1 MESYWKVLFI
11 IGLQLLAVPGYAERI
26 NISALRYWNTPD
38 QTQMLFDVTSSP
50 EHRVFLMNNPA
61 RLVIDMRNANVKQ
74 ALSQPPPSH
83 PLFSQVRVAAK
94 NKTDVRIV
102 VDLKREISPKTTSL
116 RTNRLDGHGHRLVI
130 ELLDKSP
137 NKYAKIDE
145 RAEIK
150 SSADKTAVVKTAE
163 SSNPPVADLH
173 AKRSKEDEQGQ
184 PGLTNPPEA
193 DWHAKRPKGDGQGQ
207 PGMNKIAEKPAKDHQ
222 EAASKKTPVE
232 PTKVAKRDKTIVVAV
247 DAGHGGDDPGAHG
260 QNGTEEKKV
269 TLAIAKKLADFINQ
283 QPGMKAVMVRKG
295 DYYVD
300 LRKRMQIARAAKA
313 DLFIS
318 IHADAFHDSTVKGA
332 SVFTLS
338 NKGATSEA
346 ARWLADSENA
356 SDLVGGVSLNDKEDV
371 LASVLLDLS
380 QTATQDAS
388 VNVARKVLKNFERL
402 GELHYAS
409 VQKAGFLVLKS
420 PDVPSIL
427 VETAFISNPSEELKL
442 VNTAHQ
448 SKIAGAIFNGVL
460 SYFNKDIPVESKVAA
475 LEM

>member
-1 MESYWKVLFI
+1 MGSCWKVLFI
-11 IGLQLLAVPGYAERI
+11 IGLQLLAVPGYAGRI
-26 NISALRYWNTPD
+26 NISSLRYWNTPD
-38 QTQMLFDVTSSP
+38 QNQLLFDVSSSA

-61 RLVIDMRNANVKQ
+61 RLVIDIRNANVKQ
-74 ALSQPPPSH
+74 ELSQPPSSH
-83 PLFSQVRVAAK
+83 PLFSQVRVATK
-94 NKTDVRIV
+94 NKTDIRIV
-102 VDLKREISPKTTSL
+102 VDLKREISPKSMSL
-116 RTNRLDGHGHRLVI
+116 RTNSMDGHRLVI
-130 ELLDKSP
+130 ELLGKAPD
-137 NKYAKIDE
+137 KYAKLEE
-145 RAEIK
+145 RAAVTTT
-150 SSADKTAVVKTAE
+150 ADKMAAVKTTETA
-163 SSNPPVADLH
+163 NPP
-173 AKRSKEDEQGQ
+173 KGQ
-184 PGLTNPPEA
+184 PDLKKAVIKPVKGLQPSA
-193 DWHAKRPKGDGQGQ
+193 AKKV
-207 PGMNKIAEKPAKDHQ
+207 
-222 EAASKKTPVE
+222 AARIE
-232 PTKVAKRDKTIVVAV
+232 PTKVAKRDKGIIVAI

-269 TLAIAKKLADFINQ
+269 TLSIARKLADLINK

-300 LRKRMQIARAAKA
+300 LRKRMQIARKAKA

-318 IHADAFHDSTVKGA
+318 IHADAFQDATVKGA

-356 SDLVGGVSLNDKEDV
+356 ADLVGGVSLNDKEDV

-388 VNVARKVLKNFERL
+388 VNVAGKVLRNFERI
-402 GELHYAS
+402 GELHYGS

-448 SKIAGAIFNGVL
+448 SKIALAIFDGVR
-460 SYFNKDIPVESKVAA
+460 SYFNKVSPEESRVAA

>member
-11 IGLQLLAVPGYAERI
+11 IGLQLLAVPGYAEQI

-50 EHRVFLMNNPA
+50 QHRVFLMNNPS
-61 RLVIDMRNANVKQ
+61 RLVIDMRNTNVKL
-74 ALSQPPPSH
+74 ALSQPAPSH
-83 PLFSQVRVAAK
+83 PLFSQVRVATK
-94 NKTDVRIV
+94 NKTDIRIV
-102 VDLKREISPKTTSL
+102 VDLKRDISSKNMSL
-116 RTNRLDGHGHRLVI
+116 RTNSMNGHRLVI
-130 ELLDKSP
+130 ELLDKAQNTS
-137 NKYAKIDE
+137 AKVAE
-145 RAEIK
+145 KSEIK
-150 SSADKTAVVKTAE
+150 ATAGPAKMADSKPIEEKPVKESQKAATRKTAT
-163 SSNPPVADLH
+163 S
-173 AKRSKEDEQGQ
+173 
-184 PGLTNPPEA
+184 
-193 DWHAKRPKGDGQGQ
+193 
-207 PGMNKIAEKPAKDHQ
+207 
-222 EAASKKTPVE
+222 PVE
-232 PTKVAKRDKTIVVAV
+232 PTKVAKRDKDIVVAV

-260 QNGTEEKKV
+260 QNGTEEKKI
-269 TLAIAKKLADFINQ
+269 TLAIARKLAELINQ
-283 QPGMKAVMVRKG
+283 QPGMKAVLVRKG

-318 IHADAFHDSTVKGA
+318 IHADAFQNSTVKGA

-346 ARWLADSENA
+346 ARWLANSENA

-388 VNVARKVLKNFERL
+388 VNVARKVLKNFEHI

-448 SKIAGAIFNGVL
+448 AKIASAIFNGVR
-460 SYFNKDIPVESKVAA
+460 SYFSKDIAAESKVAA
-475 LEM
+475 LDM

>member
-1 MESYWKVLFI
+1 MGIYWKVLFI
-11 IGLQLLAVPGYAERI
+11 IGLQFLAVPGYAEQVEI
-26 NISALRYWNTPD
+26 GSLRYWNTPD
-38 QTQMLFDVTSSP
+38 QTQMLFDVSSSP
-50 EHRVFLMNNPA
+50 QHRVFLMNNPP
-61 RLVIDMRNANVKQ
+61 RLIIDMRNTNVKQ
-74 ALSQPPPSH
+74 ALSQPAPSH
-83 PLFSQVRVAAK
+83 PLFSQVRVATK

-102 VDLKREISPKTTSL
+102 VELKKEISSKNMSL
-116 RTNRLDGHGHRLVI
+116 RTNSLNGQRLVI
-130 ELLDKSP
+130 ELLGKP
-137 NKYAKIDE
+137 PVKEAKLE
-145 RAEIK
+145 PVQAAKVASE
-150 SSADKTAVVKTAE
+150 AVVALKTAQR
-163 SSNPPVADLH
+163 P
-173 AKRSKEDEQGQ
+173 KEDVHVSSQ
-184 PGLTNPPEA
+184 
-193 DWHAKRPKGDGQGQ
+193 
-207 PGMNKIAEKPAKDHQ
+207 NKMIEKPVKEHEQPAIQ
-222 EAASKKTPVE
+222 
-232 PTKVAKRDKTIVVAV
+232 KVAMTTGSLKSAKRDKGIIVAV

-269 TLAIAKKLADFINQ
+269 TLAIAKKLADLINQ

-318 IHADAFHDSTVKGA
+318 IHADAFQNSTVKGA

-356 SDLVGGVSLNDKEDV
+356 SDLVGGVSLSDKEDV

-388 VNVARKVLKNFERL
+388 VNVAGKVLKNFERI
-402 GELHYAS
+402 GELHYGS

-448 SKIAGAIFNGVL
+448 SKIALAIFNGVR
-460 SYFNKDIPVESKVAA
+460 SYFDKDIPEESNVAA
-475 LEM
+475 LDM

>member
-1 MESYWKVLFI
+1 LFI
-11 IGLQLLAVPGYAERI
+11 IGLQLLIAPVYAQQI
-26 NISALRYWNTPD
+26 NINSLRYWNTPD
-38 QTQMLFDVTSSP
+38 QNQMLFDVSSAP

-61 RLVIDMRNANVKQ
+61 RLVIDIRNANVKQ
-74 ALSQPPPSH
+74 VLNQPPPSH
-83 PLFSQVRVAAK
+83 PLFSQVRVAPK
-94 NKTDVRIV
+94 NKTDLRIV
-102 VDLKREISPKTTSL
+102 VDLKREISPKSMSL
-116 RTNRLDGHGHRLVI
+116 RTNSMDGHRLVI
-130 ELLDKSP
+130 ELLGKAPDKYEKTEEKAGVAP
-137 NKYAKIDE
+137 T
-145 RAEIK
+145 
-150 SSADKTAVVKTAE
+150 ADKMAAVKTAE
-163 SSNPPVADLH
+163 SAHPPGADGRL
-173 AKRSKEDEQGQ
+173 
-184 PGLTNPPEA
+184 
-193 DWHAKRPKGDGQGQ
+193 KRPKADGQAQ
-207 PGMNKIAEKPAKDHQ
+207 TDLNKTVEKPAKEPQ
-222 EAASKKTPVE
+222 PVAVKTSASAPAV
-232 PTKVAKRDKTIVVAV
+232 PTKVAKRGKGIIVAV

-260 QNGTEEKKV
+260 QNGTEEKKI
-269 TLAIAKKLADFINQ
+269 TLAIAKKLADLINK
-283 QPGMKAVMVRKG
+283 QPGMKAVLVRKG
-295 DYYVD
+295 DYFVD

-318 IHADAFHDSTVKGA
+318 IHADAFQNSTVKGA

-338 NKGATSEA
+338 EKGATSEA

-448 SKIAGAIFNGVL
+448 SKIAGAIFNGVR
-460 SYFNKDIPVESKVAA
+460 SYFNKELPEESRVAA
-475 LEM
+475 LDM

>member
-1 MESYWKVLFI
+1 MRSYWKVLFI
-11 IGLQLLAVPGYAERI
+11 IGLQLLAVPGYAEQI
-26 NISALRYWNTPD
+26 NISSLRYWNTPD

-50 EHRVFLMNNPA
+50 EHRIFLMNNPA
-61 RLVIDMRNANVKQ
+61 RLVIDMRNANIKQ
-74 ALSQPPPSH
+74 ALTQPPPSH
-83 PLFSQVRVAAK
+83 PLFSRVRVATK
-94 NKTDVRIV
+94 NKTDLRIV
-102 VDLKREISPKTTSL
+102 VDLKRELNAKTMSL
-116 RTNRLDGHGHRLVI
+116 RTNSLNGHRLVI
-130 ELLDKSP
+130 ELLDKAP
-137 NKYAKIDE
+137 DKYAKVE
-145 RAEIK
+145 TQVEAK
-150 SSADKTAVVKTAE
+150 PTTDKTSAVKITENKQQIQKTVK
-163 SSNPPVADLH
+163 
-173 AKRSKEDEQGQ
+173 
-184 PGLTNPPEA
+184 EA
-193 DWHAKRPKGDGQGQ
+193 QEA
-207 PGMNKIAEKPAKDHQ
+207 PAKKL
-222 EAASKKTPVE
+222 ETAPAEPV
-232 PTKVAKRDKTIVVAV
+232 KVAKPDQDIVIEDSPAEPVKVVKRDKDIVIAV

-260 QNGTEEKKV
+260 QNGTEEKNI
-269 TLAIAKKLADFINQ
+269 TLAIARKLAELINRQ
-283 QPGMKAVMVRKG
+283 QGMKAVLVRKG
-295 DYYVD
+295 DYFVD

-318 IHADAFHDSTVKGA
+318 IHADAFQDSTVKGA

-346 ARWLADSENA
+346 ARWLADSENS

-388 VNVARKVLKNFERL
+388 VNVAGKVLKNFERI

-448 SKIAGAIFNGVL
+448 LKIAGAIFSGVR
-460 SYFNKDIPVESKVAA
+460 SYFNKDIPEESRVAA
-475 LEM
+475 LEL

>member
-1 MESYWKVLFI
+1 M
-11 IGLQLLAVPGYAERI
+11 
-26 NISALRYWNTPD
+26 D
-38 QTQMLFDVTSSP
+38 
-50 EHRVFLMNNPA
+50 
-61 RLVIDMRNANVKQ
+61 
-74 ALSQPPPSH
+74 
-83 PLFSQVRVAAK
+83 
-94 NKTDVRIV
+94 
-102 VDLKREISPKTTSL
+102 
-116 RTNRLDGHGHRLVI
+116 GHRLVI
-130 ELLDKSP
+130 ELLGKAPD
-137 NKYAKIDE
+137 KYAKVEE

-150 SSADKTAVVKTAE
+150 TTANKIAAVKTME
-163 SSNPPVADLH
+163 S
-173 AKRSKEDEQGQ
+173 
-184 PGLTNPPEA
+184 TNPPGA

-207 PGMNKIAEKPAKDHQ
+207 PGLNNIVEKPVNELQQVAEKKARI
-222 EAASKKTPVE
+222 E
-232 PTKVAKRDKTIVVAV
+232 PTKVAKRDKGIIVAV

-260 QNGTEEKKV
+260 QNGTEEKRV
-269 TLAIAKKLADFINQ
+269 TLAIARKLADLINK
-283 QPGMKAVMVRKG
+283 QPGMRAVMVRKG
-295 DYYVD
+295 DYFVD

-318 IHADAFHDSTVKGA
+318 IHADAFQNSTVKGA

-356 SDLVGGVSLNDKEDV
+356 ADLVGGVSLNDKEDV

-388 VNVARKVLKNFERL
+388 VNVAGKVLRNFESI
-402 GELHYAS
+402 GELHYGS

-448 SKIAGAIFNGVL
+448 SKIALAIFNGVR
-460 SYFNKDIPVESKVAA
+460 SYFNKVSPDQQTSPEESKVAA

>member
-1 MESYWKVLFI
+1 LFI
-11 IGLQLLAVPGYAERI
+11 IGLQLLAVPGYAQQI
-26 NISALRYWNTPD
+26 NISSLQYWNTPD
-38 QTQMLFDVTSSP
+38 QTQMLFDVSSAP
-50 EHRVFLMNNPA
+50 EHRVFLMNKPA

-74 ALSQPPPSH
+74 ALSQPAPSH
-83 PLFSQVRVAAK
+83 PLFSQVRVATK
-94 NKTDVRIV
+94 NKTDLRIV
-102 VDLKREISPKTTSL
+102 VDLKREISSKNMSL
-116 RTNRLDGHGHRLVI
+116 RTNSLNEHGHRLVI
-130 ELLDKSP
+130 ELL
-137 NKYAKIDE
+137 NKAPANNALQEPK
-145 RAEIK
+145 AEIK
-150 SSADKTAVVKTAE
+150 TAAVKTDSKQQTQKPVKELQKTA
-163 SSNPPVADLH
+163 
-173 AKRSKEDEQGQ
+173 AK
-184 PGLTNPPEA
+184 
-193 DWHAKRPKGDGQGQ
+193 
-207 PGMNKIAEKPAKDHQ
+207 KIA
-222 EAASKKTPVE
+222 ASQAE
-232 PTKVAKRDKTIVVAV
+232 PIKVAKRDKDIVIAV
-247 DAGHGGDDPGAHG
+247 DAGHGGNDAGAHG
-260 QNGTEEKKV
+260 QNGTEEKKI
-269 TLAIAKKLADFINQ
+269 TLAIARKLAALINQ

-318 IHADAFHDSTVKGA
+318 IHADAFQNSTVKGA

-346 ARWLADSENA
+346 ARWLAKSENS

-388 VNVARKVLKNFERL
+388 VNVAGKVLKNFERI
-402 GELHYAS
+402 GELHYGS

-442 VNTAHQ
+442 VNTDHQ
-448 SKIAGAIFNGVL
+448 AKIAGAIFNGVR
-460 SYFNKDIPVESKVAA
+460 SYFNKASPEESRVVA

>member
-1 MESYWKVLFI
+1 MGRYWKVLFV
-11 IGLQLLAVPGYAERI
+11 IGLQLLAVPVYAEQI

-38 QTQMLFDVTSSP
+38 QTQMLFDVTSAP
-50 EHRVFLMNNPA
+50 EHRVFLMKNPS
-61 RLVIDMRNANVKQ
+61 RLVIDMRNTNIKQ
-74 ALSQPPPSH
+74 ALSQPAPSH

-94 NKTDVRIV
+94 NKNEIRIV
-102 VDLKREISPKTTSL
+102 VDLKKDINPRNTSL
-116 RTNRLDGHGHRLVI
+116 RTNSMNGHRLVI
-130 ELLDKSP
+130 ELLDKAPGTSV
-137 NKYAKIDE
+137 KVAKKP
-145 RAEIK
+145 EIK
-150 SSADKTAVVKTAE
+150 TTEDKMALVKTA
-163 SSNPPVADLH
+163 
-173 AKRSKEDEQGQ
+173 SK
-184 PGLTNPPEA
+184 A
-193 DWHAKRPKGDGQGQ
+193 
-207 PGMNKIAEKPAKDHQ
+207 IAEKTVKGFQ
-222 EAASKKTPVE
+222 KTVTKNSVTNPVE
-232 PTKVAKRDKTIVVAV
+232 PTKVAKRNKDIVVAV

-269 TLAIAKKLADFINQ
+269 TLAIAKKLADLINK
-283 QPGMKAVMVRKG
+283 QPGMKAVLVRKG
-295 DYYVD
+295 DYFVD

-318 IHADAFHDSTVKGA
+318 IHADAFQNSTVKGA

-346 ARWLADSENA
+346 ARWLANSENA

-388 VNVARKVLKNFERL
+388 VKVARKVLKNFEDI

-448 SKIAGAIFNGVL
+448 LKIADAIFNGVR
-460 SYFNKDIPVESKVAA
+460 SYFSKDIVAESNVAA

>member
-11 IGLQLLAVPGYAERI
+11 IGLQLLAVPGYAEQI

-50 EHRVFLMNNPA
+50 QHRVFLMNNPS
-61 RLVIDMRNANVKQ
+61 RLVIDMRNTNVKL
-74 ALSQPPPSH
+74 ALSQPAPSH
-83 PLFSQVRVAAK
+83 PLFSQVRVATK
-94 NKTDVRIV
+94 NKTDIRIV
-102 VDLKREISPKTTSL
+102 VDLKRDISSKNMSL
-116 RTNRLDGHGHRLVI
+116 RTNSMNGHRLVI
-130 ELLDKSP
+130 ELLDKAPDTS
-137 NKYAKIDE
+137 AKVTE
-145 RAEIK
+145 KAEIK
-150 SSADKTAVVKTAE
+150 ASAGAVKMADSQSIEEKPVKESQKAATRKTAT
-163 SSNPPVADLH
+163 S
-173 AKRSKEDEQGQ
+173 
-184 PGLTNPPEA
+184 
-193 DWHAKRPKGDGQGQ
+193 
-207 PGMNKIAEKPAKDHQ
+207 
-222 EAASKKTPVE
+222 PVE
-232 PTKVAKRDKTIVVAV
+232 PTKVAKRDKDIVVAV

-260 QNGTEEKKV
+260 QNGTEEKKI
-269 TLAIAKKLADFINQ
+269 TLAIARKLADLINQ
-283 QPGMKAVMVRKG
+283 QPGMKAVLVRKG

-318 IHADAFHDSTVKGA
+318 IHADAFQNSTVKGA

-346 ARWLADSENA
+346 ARWLANSENA

-388 VNVARKVLKNFERL
+388 VNVARKVLKNFEHI

-448 SKIAGAIFNGVL
+448 SKIAGAIFNGVR
-460 SYFNKDIPVESKVAA
+460 SYFSKDIAAESKVAA
-475 LEM
+475 LDM

>member
-11 IGLQLLAVPGYAERI
+11 IGLQLLAVPGYAEQI

-50 EHRVFLMNNPA
+50 EHRVFLMNNPS
-61 RLVIDMRNANVKQ
+61 RLVIDLRNANVKQ
-74 ALSQPPPSH
+74 ALSQPAPSH
-83 PLFSQVRVAAK
+83 PLFSHVRVAAK
-94 NKTDVRIV
+94 NKTDIRIV
-102 VDLKREISPKTTSL
+102 VDLKRDISSKNMSL
-116 RTNRLDGHGHRLVI
+116 RTNSMNGHRLVI
-130 ELLDKSP
+130 ELLGKAPDAS
-137 NKYAKIDE
+137 AKV
-145 RAEIK
+145 AEK
-150 SSADKTAVVKTAE
+150 VELKTTVGKTAPVKVADSKAIVEKPVKE
-163 SSNPPVADLH
+163 SS
-173 AKRSKEDEQGQ
+173 K
-184 PGLTNPPEA
+184 
-193 DWHAKRPKGDGQGQ
+193 
-207 PGMNKIAEKPAKDHQ
+207 
-222 EAASKKTPVE
+222 EAAKKSAASPVE
-232 PTKVAKRDKTIVVAV
+232 AIKVAKRDKDIVVAV

-260 QNGTEEKKV
+260 QNGTEEKKI
-269 TLAIAKKLADFINQ
+269 TLAIAKKLAGLINQ
-283 QPGMKAVMVRKG
+283 QPGMKAVLVRKG

-318 IHADAFHDSTVKGA
+318 IHADAFQNSTVKGA

-346 ARWLADSENA
+346 ARWLANSENA

-388 VNVARKVLKNFERL
+388 VNVARKVLKNFEHI

-427 VETAFISNPSEELKL
+427 VETAFISNPSEELRL

-448 SKIAGAIFNGVL
+448 AKIAGAIFNGVR
-460 SYFNKDIPVESKVAA
+460 SYFSKDIPAESKVAA
-475 LEM
+475 LDM

>member
-11 IGLQLLAVPGYAERI
+11 IGLQLLAVPGYAEQI

-50 EHRVFLMNNPA
+50 EHRVFLMNHPS

-74 ALSQPPPSH
+74 ALSQPAPSH
-83 PLFSQVRVAAK
+83 PLFSQVRVATK

-102 VDLKREISPKTTSL
+102 VDLKRDINSRNMSL
-116 RTNRLDGHGHRLVI
+116 RTNSMNGHRLVI
-130 ELLDKSP
+130 ELLDKASDTS
-137 NKYAKIDE
+137 AKVAE
-145 RAEIK
+145 KSEIK
-150 SSADKTAVVKTAE
+150 ANAGPAKMADSKPIEEKPVKESQRAATRKTAT
-163 SSNPPVADLH
+163 S
-173 AKRSKEDEQGQ
+173 
-184 PGLTNPPEA
+184 
-193 DWHAKRPKGDGQGQ
+193 
-207 PGMNKIAEKPAKDHQ
+207 
-222 EAASKKTPVE
+222 PVE
-232 PTKVAKRDKTIVVAV
+232 STKVAKRDKDIVVAV

-260 QNGTEEKKV
+260 QNGTEEKKI
-269 TLAIAKKLADFINQ
+269 TLAIARKLAELINQ
-283 QPGMKAVMVRKG
+283 QPGMKAVLVRKG

-318 IHADAFHDSTVKGA
+318 IHADAFQNSTVKGA

-346 ARWLADSENA
+346 ARWLANSENA

-388 VNVARKVLKNFERL
+388 VNVARKVLKNFEHI

-448 SKIAGAIFNGVL
+448 LKIAGAIFNGVR
-460 SYFNKDIPVESKVAA
+460 SYFSKDIAAESKVAA
-475 LEM
+475 LDM

>member
-1 MESYWKVLFI
+1 MRSYWKVLFI
-11 IGLQLLAVPGYAERI
+11 IGLPLLAKPGHAEQI
-26 NISALRYWNTPD
+26 NISSLRYWNTPD

-50 EHRVFLMNNPA
+50 EHRVFLMKNPA
-61 RLVIDMRNANVKQ
+61 RLVIDMRNANTKQ

-83 PLFSQVRVAAK
+83 PLFSQVRVATK
-94 NKTDVRIV
+94 NQTDLRVV
-102 VDLKREISPKTTSL
+102 VDLKREISPKTMSL
-116 RTNRLDGHGHRLVI
+116 RTNSMNGHRLVI
-130 ELLDKSP
+130 ELLDKAP
-137 NKYAKIDE
+137 DKNAKVEGLAAVKTVPDKTSAVKIT
-145 RAEIK
+145 EIK
-150 SSADKTAVVKTAE
+150 EPQEKVVAKNSGAEPVKTA
-163 SSNPPVADLH
+163 
-173 AKRSKEDEQGQ
+173 KRGKDIV
-184 PGLTNPPEA
+184 
-193 DWHAKRPKGDGQGQ
+193 
-207 PGMNKIAEKPAKDHQ
+207 IA
-222 EAASKKTPVE
+222 
-232 PTKVAKRDKTIVVAV
+232 I

-260 QNGTEEKKV
+260 QNGTEEKNI
-269 TLAIAKKLADFINQ
+269 TLAIARKLADLINSQ
-283 QPGMKAVMVRKG
+283 QGMKAVLVRKG
-295 DYYVD
+295 DYFVD

-318 IHADAFHDSTVKGA
+318 IHADAFQDSTVKGA

-346 ARWLADSENA
+346 ARWLANSENS

-388 VNVARKVLKNFERL
+388 VNVAGKVLKNFERI
-402 GELHYAS
+402 GELHYGS

-427 VETAFISNPSEELKL
+427 VETAFISNPSEEFKL

-448 SKIAGAIFNGVL
+448 SKIASAIFNGVC

>member
-1 MESYWKVLFI
+1 MGRYWKVLFV
-11 IGLQLLAVPGYAERI
+11 IGLQLLAVPVYAEQI

-38 QTQMLFDVTSSP
+38 QTQMLFDVTSAP
-50 EHRVFLMNNPA
+50 EHRVFLMKNPS
-61 RLVIDMRNANVKQ
+61 RLVIDMRNTNIKQ
-74 ALSQPPPSH
+74 ALSQPAPSH
-83 PLFSQVRVAAK
+83 PLFSQVRVAPK
-94 NKTDVRIV
+94 NKNEIRIV
-102 VDLKREISPKTTSL
+102 VDLKKDINPRNTSL
-116 RTNRLDGHGHRLVI
+116 RTNSMNGHRLVI
-130 ELLDKSP
+130 ELLDKAPGTSV
-137 NKYAKIDE
+137 KVAKKP
-145 RAEIK
+145 EIK
-150 SSADKTAVVKTAE
+150 TTEDKTTLVKTA
-163 SSNPPVADLH
+163 
-173 AKRSKEDEQGQ
+173 SK
-184 PGLTNPPEA
+184 A
-193 DWHAKRPKGDGQGQ
+193 
-207 PGMNKIAEKPAKDHQ
+207 IAEKTVKGFQ
-222 EAASKKTPVE
+222 KTVTKNSVTNPVE
-232 PTKVAKRDKTIVVAV
+232 PTKVAKRSKDIVVAV

-269 TLAIAKKLADFINQ
+269 TLAIAKKLADLINK
-283 QPGMKAVMVRKG
+283 QPGMKAVLVRKG
-295 DYYVD
+295 DYFVD

-318 IHADAFHDSTVKGA
+318 IHADAFQNSTVKGA

-346 ARWLADSENA
+346 ARWLANSENA

-388 VNVARKVLKNFERL
+388 VKVARKVLKNFEDI

-448 SKIAGAIFNGVL
+448 LKIAGAIFNGVR
-460 SYFNKDIPVESKVAA
+460 SYFSKDIVAESNVAA